1 MELGK
6 HLGKGLWGLA
16 DKGLPVIYGLGFV
29 FLVIRVLPE
38 EEFGNFVLVQE
49 IFLVISGF
57 AAAFALQ
64 PLLKYAAESPDEQ
77 QGVVGAALFLH
88 LGFYAGA
95 SVILVLLAHPL
106 GRALNAPAIGSLILY
121 IPAMLAAS
129 FVRNSTIVL
138 LQARFRISEVFWTD
152 AVHFLGA
159 PLMVWLLSRAGYFD
173 SAFDLIMI
181 SIFSLTASSLL
192 GAVFARRLFSTTVR
206 SGRSDFRKVWL
217 YGKYALGSTVS
228 YLVYTKAD
236 TFLLAGFTG
245 PVQVAVYNSAKTFT
259 RAFEMVTQV
268 VQMFIVPASSRLSS
282 RGEHRSLTALVEKG
296 ILFVTVGTIPFFL
309 VFFFG
314 PGLLVDVLYNGRYSE
329 AVPLLRI
336 FGLLAFVVPLL
347 AVGSNLLLG
356 LGEAKRGFMLGLH
369 MLWISMAAYLVLIP
383 RFGALGAAIGMVIA
397 TAALA
402 ALTTWKI
409 HKLVPVSFR
418 GVLARFKDIRTFA
431 RNRLVH

>member
-1 MELGK
+1 MEFGK
-6 HLGKGLWGLA
+6 HIGKGLWGLA

-64 PLLKYAAESPDEQ
+64 PLLKYAAESPDGQ
-77 QGVVGAALFLH
+77 QGVVGAALLLH
-88 LGFYAGA
+88 LLFYAGA
-95 SVILVLLAHPL
+95 SVILVLLADPL
-106 GRALNAPAIGSLILY
+106 SRALNAPATGSLILY
-121 IPAMLAAS
+121 VPAMLAAS

-159 PLMVWLLSRAGYFD
+159 PVMVWLLSRAGLFD

-192 GAVFARRLFSTTVR
+192 GAVFARKFFRTMAWSSR
-206 SGRSDFRKVWL
+206 NDFRKVWL

-236 TFLLAGFTG
+236 TFLLSGFTG
-245 PVQVAVYNSAKTFT
+245 PVQVAIYTSAKTFT

-268 VQMFIVPASSRLSS
+268 IQMFIVPASSRLSS
-282 RGEHRSLTALVEKG
+282 RGEQRSLQALVEKG
-296 ILFVTVGTIPFFL
+296 ILFVTVGTFPLFL

-314 PGLLVDVLYNGRYSE
+314 PGLLVHLLYGGRYTE
-329 AVPLLRI
+329 AVPLLQV
-336 FGLLAFVVPLL
+336 FSLLAFVVPLL

-356 LGEAKRGFMLGLH
+356 LGEAKRGFILGLH
-369 MLWISMAAYLVLIP
+369 MLWISMAAYLFLIP

-402 ALTTWKI
+402 TLTTWKI
-409 HKLVPVSFR
+409 NRLVPVSLR
-418 GVLARFKDIRTFA
+418 GVLARFQDIQTFV

>member
-1 MELGK
+1 MEFGK
-6 HLGKGLWGLA
+6 HIGKGLWGLA

-64 PLLKYAAESPDEQ
+64 PLLKYAAESPDGHL
-77 QGVVGAALFLH
+77 GVVGASLLLH

-106 GRALNAPAIGSLILY
+106 SRALNAPATGSLIMY
-121 IPAMLAAS
+121 IPAMLAAA

-138 LQARFRISEVFWTD
+138 LQARFRISEIFWTD

-159 PLMVWLLSRAGYFD
+159 PVMVWLLSRAGRFD

-181 SIFSLTASSLL
+181 SIVSLTASSLL
-192 GAVFARRLFSTTVR
+192 GAVFARRYFTTMVR
-206 SGRSDFRKVWL
+206 STRGDFRKVWL

-236 TFLLAGFTG
+236 TFLLSGFTG

-282 RGEHRSLTALVEKG
+282 RGEHRSLQALVEKG

-314 PGLLVDVLYNGRYSE
+314 SGLLVHVLYGGRYTE
-329 AVPLLRI
+329 AVPLLRV

-369 MLWISMAAYLVLIP
+369 MLWISLAAYLFLIP
-383 RFGALGAAIGMVIA
+383 LFGALGAALGMVIA

-402 ALTTWKI
+402 ALTTWNI
-409 HKLVPVSFR
+409 NQLVPVSLR
-418 GVLARFKDIRTFA
+418 GVLARFQDIRTFA